1 MRVRGGGRLKTE
13 HRRHWRLDPL
23 LALALVVGLGV
34 VLTTTAR
41 AEERPE
47 AGHAALAVSYSGAL
61 PALRQRLR
69 IQADELLRAAD
80 GMPADGTDPRRLS
93 WSLAAPDIE
102 PALARAHDPDG
113 FVVEEPAAMTLIY
126 RHRW

>member
-1 MRVRGGGRLKTE
+1 MKTV

-41 AEERPE
+41 ADEGP
-47 AGHAALAVSYSGAL
+47 ATGHADLVVNYSGAL
-61 PALRQRLR
+61 PALRQRLLT
-69 IQADELLRAAD
+69 QADELLRAND
-80 GMPADGTDPRRLS
+80 GMPAARDARTRLS

-102 PALARAHDPDG
+102 PALARQHDPDG
-113 FVVEEPAAMTLIY
+113 FVTREPVAMTLVY

>member
-1 MRVRGGGRLKTE
+1 MKTV

-34 VLTTTAR
+34 VVTTTAR
-41 AEERPE
+41 AEERPVT
-47 AGHAALAVSYSGAL
+47 GHAALAVDYPGAL
-61 PALRQRLR
+61 PALRQRLLT
-69 IQADELLRAAD
+69 QTEEVLRAAD
-80 GMPADGTDPRRLS
+80 GVPRAEATRTRLS

-102 PALARAHDPDG
+102 PALARSHDPDG
-113 FVVEEPAAMTLIY
+113 FVVEAPTAMTLIL

>member
-1 MRVRGGGRLKTE
+1 MKTE

-34 VLTTTAR
+34 VVTTTAR
-41 AEERPE
+41 AGERP
-47 AGHAALAVSYSGAL
+47 ATGHEALAVSYSGAL
-61 PALRQRLR
+61 PALRKRL
-69 IQADELLRAAD
+69 QEQTDELLRAAD
-80 GMPADGTDPRRLS
+80 GMPAPRNVGTRLS

-102 PALARAHDPDG
+102 PALARSHDPDG
-113 FVVEEPAAMTLIY
+113 FVAEAPTAMTLIY

>member
-1 MRVRGGGRLKTE
+1 MKSV

-47 AGHAALAVSYSGAL
+47 PVPAALAVSYPGAL

-69 IQADELLRAAD
+69 TQADELLRAAD
-80 GMPADGTDPRRLS
+80 AMPVDRATRTRLS
-93 WSLAAPDIE
+93 WSLAAPAIE
-102 PALARAHDPDG
+102 PAMARQHDPDG
-113 FVVEEPAAMTLIY
+113 FVVEDPAAMTLIY